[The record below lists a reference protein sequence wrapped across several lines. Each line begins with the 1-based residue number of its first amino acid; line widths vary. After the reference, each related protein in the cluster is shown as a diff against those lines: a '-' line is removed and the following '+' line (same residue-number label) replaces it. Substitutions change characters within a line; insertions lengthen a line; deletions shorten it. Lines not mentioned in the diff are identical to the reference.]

1 MSLEIGSTRLLSLSA
16 EINTEKGLI
25 ANQKKADS
33 SRAERTHFL
42 AKN

>member
-1 MSLEIGSTRLLSLSA
+1 MSIEIDSAKRWSVSA

-33 SRAERTHFL
+33 FRSERIHFL